1 MSFVR
6 LLKWLYSCFVE
17 WYWSLQLSEL
27 KIMSKCVVMLDHLF
41 LSKIWLGSLS
51 VEVEAINI
59 KKTEERSVFYTCS

>member
-6 LLKWLYSCFVE
+6 LLKWLYSCFLE

-41 LSKIWLGSLS
+41 CQKFGRVL
-51 VEVEAINI
+51 
-59 KKTEERSVFYTCS
+59 